1 MPSRSPAQSRKQRPA
16 PPRGPN
22 RRPASFLPMTRAEME
37 TLGWDRCDVV
47 LISGDAYVDHPAFG
61 VALLGRLL
69 ERHGWRVGVIAQPG
83 WQDSA
88 DFQALGRPR
97 LCFGVTAGNVD
108 SRIANLSAGKQRRR
122 RDDFSPG
129 GRAGLRPDRAS
140 IVYANRARE
149 AYPGV
154 PIVLG
159 GLEASLRRLAH
170 YDDWDDRVRRSLLL
184 DARADILVYGM
195 GERPLVEIV
204 ARLAAA
210 DPAPAD
216 LSGIR
221 GTVTAVGAG
230 EAPANAVQLPRY
242 DEVASD
248 PTRYLEAHR
257 LCERELAPR
266 DGRPLAQP
274 HGDRVVVQW
283 PPAPP
288 LPQAE
293 LDALYE
299 LPFRRT
305 WHPRYDAEGGV
316 PALET
321 VRTSITAHRG
331 CCGDCAFC
339 AITAHQGRIVQSRSE
354 GSILAEIRRVAGQPD
369 FKGTI
374 TDIGGPTANLYGA
387 RCKRWDRGR
396 FCHDRGCLLP
406 ERCPHLELGY
416 DAAIRLYRQAARIPG
431 VKHVF
436 LGSGLRFDLLTTDRD
451 RRYLEQIAA
460 HQVSGLLKVAP
471 EHCDDRVLALM
482 NKPRFAVYEEFL
494 RRFRAASRKAG
505 KQQYVVNYFIASHPG
520 SSLRETLKLALYLA
534 KRRIKPEQIQD
545 FIPAPMT
552 RAACMYH
559 TGVDPATGRRVHVP
573 RSLKERRLQRAL
585 LQYDRPANRK
595 LLEAAL
601 AELDALHV
609 LPKFL
614 AAAGSRPRLDKSPRG
629 PVPGGAPRLAKAK
642 TAKRLP
648 ARRARG
654 PRGRA

>member
-1 MPSRSPAQSRKQRPA
+1 MPSRKAQPTRHA
-16 PPRGPN
+16 P
-22 RRPASFLPMTRAEME
+22 FLPMSRHEMDAR
-37 TLGWDRCDVV
+37 GWDQCDVILV
-47 LISGDAYVDHPAFG
+47 SGDAYVDHPSFG
-61 VALLGRLL
+61 AALIGRLL
-69 ERHGWRVGVIAQPG
+69 ESRGHRVGVIAQPG
-83 WQDSA
+83 WQDA
-88 DFQALGRPR
+88 HDFKALGRPR
-97 LCFGVTAGNVD
+97 LCFGITAGNVD
-108 SRIANLSAGKQRRR
+108 SMIANLSAGKQRRR
-122 RDDFSPG
+122 SDDFSPG
-129 GRAGLRPDRAS
+129 GKTGLRPDRAT

-170 YDDWDDRVRRSLLL
+170 YDYWDDRVRRSILL

-195 GERPLVEIV
+195 GEQPLLEILE
-204 ARLAAA
+204 RLEAAA
-210 DPAPAD
+210 AGGAAPGGTSPAD
-216 LSGIR
+216 LTAIR
-221 GTVTAVGAG
+221 GTVTVAAASAGAKDGPHGAVR
-230 EAPANAVQLPRY
+230 LPSY
-242 DEVASD
+242 QEVARD
-248 PTRYLEAHR
+248 KQRYLEAFK
-257 LCERELAPR
+257 LAERELAPG

-274 HGDRVVVQW
+274 HGDRLVVQW

-288 LPQAE
+288 MAQRE
-293 LDALYE
+293 LDALYD
-299 LPFRRT
+299 LPFKRA
-305 WHPRYDAEGGV
+305 WHPSYDAAGGV

-321 VRTSITAHRG
+321 VRASITAHRG
-331 CCGDCAFC
+331 CCGDCSFC

-354 GSILAEIRRVAGQPD
+354 RSILGEVRRIADDPA

-396 FCHDRGCLLP
+396 ICHDRHCLLP

-416 DAAIRLYRQAARIPG
+416 DQAIRLYREAARVPG
-431 VKHVF
+431 VQHVF
-436 LGSGLRFDLLTTDRD
+436 LGSGLRFDLLTEDRD

-471 EHCDDRVLALM
+471 EHCDDRVLGLM

-494 RRFRAASRKAG
+494 RRFRAASKKAG
-505 KQQYVVNYFIASHPG
+505 KRQYVVNYFIASHPG

-552 RAACMYH
+552 RATCMHH
-559 TGVDPATGRRVHVP
+559 TGIDPATGKRVHVP
-573 RSLKERRLQRAL
+573 RTLKERRMQRAL
-585 LQYDRPANRK
+585 LQYDRAANRK

-601 AELDALHV
+601 TELDSLHV

-614 AAAGSRPRLDKSPRG
+614 AAT
-629 PVPGGAPRLAKAK
+629 GG
-642 TAKRLP
+642 
-648 ARRARG
+648 G
-654 PRGRA
+654 PRRRRRRP